1 MRNFIDFNVSPM
13 DSLAR
18 TSPAE
23 KQRLAD
29 AGYAFYA
36 ADDFM
41 QLREVPYPG
50 LLDAG
55 IVYVGTPEKV
65 AQDLVALWEE
75 FRFQELIIMSYYG
88 GIDRWKAMKTQE
100 LFAKRV
106 MPVLQEAVAKT
117 GSARSAA

>member
-1 MRNFIDFNVSPM
+1 M

-18 TSPAE
+18 SSDAE
-23 KQRLAD
+23 KQRLVD

-36 ADDFM
+36 ADDFPA
-41 QLREVPYPG
+41 LRNLSYPE

-65 AQDLVALWEE
+65 ARELIALWED

-88 GIDRWKAMKTQE
+88 GVDRWKAMKTQE
-100 LFAKRV
+100 LFSKRV
-106 MPVLQEAVAKT
+106 MPILRGAID
-117 GSARSAA
+117 GG